1 MSKVYWVTGI
11 SGVGKTTFAKILQKE
26 LKNKKIKSIIIDG
39 DEIRKILNKQDQYEK
54 KDRIDLAMI
63 YSKLAKLYSEQGI
76 TVIVSTI
83 SLFKKVHLWNREN
96 LKNYVEILI
105 KRDISEIIKN
115 DIRNIYDE
123 DNIVGKS
130 IEAEYPENPE
140 FTLNNIDING
150 IKNFIKMNIV
160 G

>member
-26 LKNKKIKSIIIDG
+26 LENKKIKSIIIDG